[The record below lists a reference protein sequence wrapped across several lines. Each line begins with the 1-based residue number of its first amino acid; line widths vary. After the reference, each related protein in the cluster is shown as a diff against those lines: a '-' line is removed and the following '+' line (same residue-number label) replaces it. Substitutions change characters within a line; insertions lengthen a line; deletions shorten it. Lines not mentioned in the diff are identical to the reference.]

1 MNLSAMNLRE
11 AARRNWRVAFVVWFV
26 AITVATHWPQMAID
40 TGEHKAPDKLL
51 HFACFGIMAFSLWSS
66 GWFRHPVAVWAV
78 VSLWA
83 LFDEVTQAF
92 LPLGRP
98 FSPADLLSGELGI
111 LAASAWMGALG
122 SPAMSSTRDRV
133 DRLLAKGTNW
143 VPLVMLSV
151 IMTLVVAAVVWS
163 LVRAMSGASN
173 TPLSLA
179 AGLVSTS
186 LALVAV
192 AIAPPK
198 WPGSLSWLAAVGAC
212 IAGLLLFPVIGLGS
226 WVGGLFLMTLSAR
239 VSWSRVIRAVSPQ
252 PPMGV

>member
-1 MNLSAMNLRE
+1 MNLRE
-11 AARRNWRVAFVVWFV
+11 AARRNWRIAFVVWFV
-26 AITVATHWPQMAID
+26 AVTVATHWPQMAID

-66 GWFRHPVAVWAV
+66 GWFRHPFSVWGA

-83 LFDEVTQAF
+83 LFDEVTQSF

-98 FSPADLLSGELGI
+98 FSPADLFSGELGI
-111 LAASAWMGALG
+111 LAATAWMGALSG
-122 SPAMSSTRDRV
+122 NAMSSTRDRV

-163 LVRAMSGASN
+163 FGRAMSGTSN
-173 TPLSLA
+173 TSLSLA
-179 AGLVSTS
+179 AGLVATT
-186 LALVAV
+186 LALVAI

-198 WPGSLSWLAAVGAC
+198 WPGPLSWLAAAGAC
-212 IAGLLLFPVIGLGS
+212 IVGLFLFPVIGLGS
-226 WVGGLFLMTLSAR
+226 WVGGLFLMTLSVR
-239 VSWSRVIRAVSPQ
+239 FSWNRVIREISPQ